1 MTNDKKEEDLVRVY
15 ESGEPLQQV
24 VPLIKRLAEAGKAK
38 EAIELLGELAEHHTR
53 LLGPDHRNTLMSR
66 YLLYSLAECAG
77 HKAAAVAEYRKLLV
91 DCERALGP
99 NHPVTHTVRDVLR
112 LANT

>member
-1 MTNDKKEEDLVRVY
+1 MTNGKKREDLVRVY

-24 VPLIKRLAEAGKAK
+24 VPLIKQLTESGKAI
-38 EAIELLGELAEHHTR
+38 EAIKLLGELAEHHER

-66 YLLYSLAECAG
+66 YLLYSVAEAMG
-77 HKAAAVAEYRKLLV
+77 SKAKAVAEYRKVLV

-112 LANT
+112 LADT